1 MTSSPTG
8 KRKRVFFSMPVTRL
22 NSAGGRPWLEF
33 FQEITTLSSQSGL
46 LLPGAQV
53 IADKGRGDG
62 GTYPERV

>member
-1 MTSSPTG
+1 ML
-8 KRKRVFFSMPVTRL
+8 VTRL

-46 LLPGAQV
+46 LLHGAQV

-62 GTYPERV
+62 GTYPECV